1 MLCKEVTLLLYLRY
15 YLPRNI
21 LEQNKQV
28 QKMYVMDKYFVKQ
41 PQNIIIK
48 VKMKEHKIGKKDYI
62 YTGKKLNEIYII
74 AFIFL

>member
-1 MLCKEVTLLLYLRY
+1 MLCKEVMLLLYLRY